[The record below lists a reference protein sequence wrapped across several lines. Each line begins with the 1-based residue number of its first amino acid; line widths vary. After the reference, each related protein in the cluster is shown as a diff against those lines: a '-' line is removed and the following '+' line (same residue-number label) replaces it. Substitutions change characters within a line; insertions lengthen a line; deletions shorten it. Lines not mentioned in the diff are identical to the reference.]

1 MLVKK
6 RESARSDNAQSA
18 GSLAPVAG
26 VLPLQRDCTKR
37 SPREPAKCMQ
47 SVRAVKMIF
56 LLFTLVRAYAHAT
69 LLPSSVTRN
78 GTQMHI
84 RRGADKK
91 Q

>member
-26 VLPLQRDCTKR
+26 VSPLQRDCTKR
-37 SPREPAKCMQ
+37 SPREPAKCIQ

-56 LLFTLVRAYAHAT
+56 LLFTLVRA
-69 LLPSSVTRN
+69 R
-78 GTQMHI
+78 MHMLHFDHLVLQEKRHPDAYSA
-84 RRGADKK
+84 RR
-91 Q
+91 